1 MAVNIYRVVI
11 GTKTKMCQTFFIFEK
26 KKVNHMDVIQN
37 DTF

>member
-26 KKVNHMDVIQN
+26 KKGKSYGRNSK
-37 DTF
+37 